1 MPLRQL
7 GAMDNGLIV
16 LQTLIAGFPVLLLHF
31 VVTLILWLLTMSLYY
46 WVTPHNELKLIR
58 EGNIATAI
66 SSGGVAMG
74 LALPLAFCLAGSV
87 SLWDIIIWSIP
98 ILGVQFLTFLM
109 LNRVLGDMPT
119 RLQNNDIAA
128 AIYLLMIRLGSSFL
142 VTAAIAG

>member
-1 MPLRQL
+1 
-7 GAMDNGLIV
+7 MDNGLIV